1 MMIEETASIAGDHPA
16 LAGHFPGRPVVPGAL
31 LLDVVIRTAE
41 AKAQWRIAEVMRMK
55 FHRPLMA
62 ETEFSIRLR
71 PIADDRVEVSC
82 HVGEDPLISGLF
94 RIDAGERRS

>member
-31 LLDVVIRTAE
+31 LLDMVIAVAE

-62 ETEFSIRLR
+62 ETEFSIKLR
-71 PIADDRVEVSC
+71 PIADGQIEVSC
-82 HVGEDPLISGLF
+82 HVGDDPLISGRF
-94 RIDAGERRS
+94 RIDARASRP